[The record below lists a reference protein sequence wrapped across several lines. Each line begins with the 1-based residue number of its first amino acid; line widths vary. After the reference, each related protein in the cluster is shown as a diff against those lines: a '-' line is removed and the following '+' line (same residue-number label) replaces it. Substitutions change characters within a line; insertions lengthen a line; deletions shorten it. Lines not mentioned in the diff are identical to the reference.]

1 MRMRVQAMLMYLVLS
16 LFLSLYLDTALGQEV
31 GVSASAPSAV
41 LAHTLYVIDFTAM
54 DQGGRGVLLPRLRAG
69 VRARKAQDSALALTQ
84 ALVRA
89 LRSAGWQAVY
99 LPPGA
104 PTPNDG
110 WIVRGV
116 LYVEDDQGHLLSML
130 SDPIGPQTPNTEV
143 TIGLA
148 DAALDPSTPFAV
160 LGRSD
165 ALRGLGTNA
174 SWNPYIVAAK
184 FVLHSAES
192 ASSVDALAAHI
203 VGDMQANRN
212 ALEQQDQARRQP
224 GR

>member
-31 GVSASAPSAV
+31 GVSASAPSAA

-89 LRSAGWQAVY
+89 LRTAGWQAIY

-110 WIVRGV
+110 WIIRGV